1 MINLTALH
9 NQRFFSYLS
18 LFTFMMIILVTAN
31 NFLLMFV
38 GWEGVGI
45 CSYLLVNFWFTR
57 IAANQSSISAFLTNR
72 VGDCF
77 LTIGIFAILWSFGN
91 IDYSTVFSLAPY
103 ISENIVTIIGI
114 CLLIGAMAKSVRC
127 CALFWNGGKS
137 SGYWSNVSLT
147 TELSKGESPILNRAS
162 PMNREVRSNQKDRV
176 TLLVK
181 IPMIKV
187 ILLEVYL
194 PVVLSHGLQHIWE
207 RLGAA
212 IPLLELLEVDTI
224 CLQTNCINS
233 FKVKSRQ
240 SNGIRIRNM
249 GTTRLPKVRNDQGN
263 GGIVVPV
270 YSSIYCPMK
279 IGTKGRIPDFN
290 LRMLSTNAGGPVQI
304 KSNTSE
310 KLLKL
315 AEPDCKKNP
324 DKPVGTEKIYRLMY
338 DPHLYEIAY
347 EKLKSNPGNMTPG
360 ITPTTLD
367 GMSLEVI
374 EEIISKLKD
383 DSFKFSPGRRV
394 EIPKASGGTRPL
406 TIAPPR
412 DKIVQEVMRMI
423 LEAIFEP
430 MFSDNNHGFRPHR
443 SCHTALRRVK
453 EIFGVATWYIE
464 GDITKCFDFFDQKT
478 LMEIIGKKIKDRRFT
493 NLIHKALKAGYME
506 FRIFKHSITGTP
518 QGSIVSPILSNI
530 YLNELDK
537 FIDKLRLEF
546 DTSPKVSEK
555 PKINPTYNRLRYLKN
570 IEYNPKVQPRIHKL
584 HLKTPYYKA
593 IDPSFKKITYVRYAD
608 DWILGVRGSKEDCKH
623 ILEKIKIFLKE
634 YLKLNLS
641 DSKTLLRNANED
653 KALFLETEIFRS
665 RHQSF
670 SSSQFG
676 YIKRNGREVRLE
688 SPKQRLVKKL
698 TNIGF
703 LNNNVPVPRFIW
715 LHNDKD
721 TIITLYNS
729 VYRGYINYYS
739 FAENLNRVSS
749 WLHFVLKTSCA
760 KLLAAKFKLE
770 TQNKVFIKYGSD
782 LKGEDRIGFVQA
794 VYGMDAWNFKIKNRE
809 IIPTLY
815 AETLSKASLQN
826 LKCAVCE
833 SEYRVEMHHIRMM
846 KDLNSK

>member
-1 MINLTALH
+1 MNL
-9 NQRFFSYLS
+9 
-18 LFTFMMIILVTAN
+18 
-31 NFLLMFV
+31 
-38 GWEGVGI
+38 
-45 CSYLLVNFWFTR
+45 
-57 IAANQSSISAFLTNR
+57 
-72 VGDCF
+72 
-77 LTIGIFAILWSFGN
+77 
-91 IDYSTVFSLAPY
+91 DYATVFSLAPY
-103 ISENIVTIIGI
+103 INENLITIIGI

-137 SGYWSNVSLT
+137 SGYWPNVSLT
-147 TELSKGESPILNRAS
+147 TELGKGESPILNRAS

-194 PVVLSHGLQHIWE
+194 PVVSSHGLQHIWE

-212 IPLLELLEVDTI
+212 IPLLELLEVGAV

-249 GTTRLPKVRNDQGN
+249 GTTRLPKVTNDHGN

-290 LRMLSTNAGGPVQI
+290 LRMLSTNAGSPVQI

-315 AEPDCKKNP
+315 AEHCKKNP
-324 DKPVGTEKIYRLMY
+324 DKPVGMEKIYRLMY

-347 EKLKSNPGNMTPG
+347 EKLKSNPDNMTPG

-367 GMSLEVI
+367 GMSMEVI

-406 TIAPPR
+406 TIAPPK

-430 MFSDNNHGFRPHR
+430 MFSDNSHGFRPHR

-453 EIFGVATWYIE
+453 ERFGVATWYIE
-464 GDITKCFDFFDQKT
+464 GDISKCFYSIDPKI

-506 FRIFKHSITGTP
+506 LRFFKHSITGTP

-537 FIDKLRLEF
+537 FIDKLKLEF
-546 DTSPKVSEK
+546 DTTSSEK

-570 IEYNPKVQPRIHKL
+570 KESNPKVQARIHKL
-584 HLKTPYYKA
+584 LLKTPYYKA
-593 IDPSFKKITYVRYAD
+593 IDPSFKKITYVRYAY

-623 ILEKIKIFLKE
+623 ILEKIRIYLKE
-634 YLKLNLS
+634 DLKLNLS
-641 DSKTLLRNANED
+641 DSKTLLTNANED
-653 KALFLETEIFRS
+653 KALFLGTEIFRL

-670 SSSQFG
+670 LSSQFG

-688 SPKQRLVKKL
+688 SPKQRIVKKL
-698 TNIGF
+698 TNKGF
-703 LNNNVPVPRFIW
+703 LKNNVPVPRFLW
-715 LHNDKD
+715 LHYDKD

-760 KLLAAKFKLE
+760 KLLASKFKLE
-770 TQNKVFIKYGSD
+770 TQKKVFIKYGSD

-794 VYGMDAWNFKIKNRE
+794 VYGMDAWDFKIKNRE

-846 KDLNSK
+846 KDLNPKLNKIL